1 VAKEIF
7 AALYGK
13 ITSPSVM
20 GALDDQLKKLSGA
33 GMAEIEKAAKGA
45 AGIAGDAGKQ
55 TEGVADK
62 VKGLFQKKE

>member
-1 VAKEIF
+1 
-7 AALYGK
+7 
-13 ITSPSVM
+13 
-20 GALDDQLKKLSGA
+20 
-33 GMAEIEKAAKGA
+33 MAEIEKAAKGA